1 MQHAHRNGCLTNAL
15 RNLDTMIP
23 WPRMHAWLVRGCT
36 VSGVKE
42 GRTFQKSG
50 PHLHSHAFTDASRKQ
65 FRMLMHG
72 KNHCWSVPSNKILEG
87 ALHDIQPNACM
98 LLPLLVPQMD
108 QKIQTK
114 GNFTIGKSM
123 HAAGETA
130 ADLKDE
136 QVVAQVVQLAHV
148 AVLGYGRRQVRP
160 VYQAPLRPLAQ
171 KILPAQ
177 QQQATWDHEKCSVP
191 VHSHLAKAFLA
202 GSPCLEA
209 TLVPS
214 CALRNCRQ
222 NRKFISWPYPG
233 SLCNGFNL
241 PTL

>member
-1 MQHAHRNGCLTNAL
+1 
-15 RNLDTMIP
+15 
-23 WPRMHAWLVRGCT
+23 
-36 VSGVKE
+36 
-42 GRTFQKSG
+42 
-50 PHLHSHAFTDASRKQ
+50 
-65 FRMLMHG
+65 MHG
-72 KNHCWSVPSNKILEG
+72 KNHCWSAPSNKILEG
-87 ALHDIQPNACM
+87 ALQDIQPHASTSPG
-98 LLPLLVPQMD
+98 LRKWTQM
-108 QKIQTK
+108 IQTK

-160 VYQAPLRPLAQ
+160 VNQAPLRPLAQ
-171 KILPAQ
+171 KILPEQ
-177 QQQATWDHEKCSVP
+177 QQQATWDQEKFSVP
-191 VHSHLAKAFLA
+191 VHSHLAQAFLA

-209 TLVPS
+209 TLLPS
-214 CALRNCRQ
+214 CAFRICRQ

-233 SLCNGFNL
+233 SLCNGLNL